1 MWRRQPSR
9 NYRPGMVLLHRAG
22 QETRETEKIHP
33 VPTFRGQTTAT
44 HYLLH
49 LPSFFQLPRVTR
61 KFLPREIW
69 GNVVLIYFPHLRYLY
84 SWTIQNRMLSKEK
97 WRPINSYKRRRA
109 SVQDVGSPCCHAHC
123 LYISPGKRMLTE
135 TSEEEKEFVLLVT
148 KAGFSGRLLQVWL
161 KLLPTKSISP

>member
-1 MWRRQPSR
+1 MWRRHPSR

-33 VPTFRGQTTAT
+33 VPTFRG

-84 SWTIQNRMLSKEK
+84 SLTIQNRMLSKEK
-97 WRPINSYKRRRA
+97 WRPINSYKRRKA
-109 SVQDVGSPCCHAHC
+109 SIQDVGSPCCHAHC

-135 TSEEEKEFVLLVT
+135 TAEEEKEFVLLVT
-148 KAGFSGRLLQVWL
+148 KAGFSGRLLQVWR